1 MKTSTIIFLTCLHDP
16 THVMVCVCAR
26 ASGQYQS
33 LPAPQ
38 SVVQQGVEY
47 VAVEGEED
55 GHAEELVPVQGTEQ
69 DQHEE
74 RDQNRLHGQQPGV
87 DVMTRAEEDLERE
100 RRGGREG
107 GRERGRERGREGG
120 REGEGKVGQEGG
132 RGKGGS
138 EEEERLSRYISRWR
152 ASDNR
157 RIRGKGGLT

>member
-1 MKTSTIIFLTCLHDP
+1 MFTYDP

-26 ASGQYQS
+26 VSGQYQS

-69 DQHEE
+69 DQHKE

-107 GRERGRERGREGG
+107 GREGEREGGRGKGRTGGREGG
-120 REGEGKVGQEGG
+120 RERK
-132 RGKGGS
+132 R
-138 EEEERLSRYISRWR
+138 
-152 ASDNR
+152 
-157 RIRGKGGLT
+157 